1 MKKYEFLRELENSLA
16 GKLSETDI
24 NEVLSDYGDIFDNG
38 MSQGR
43 SEDEIAESIGSP
55 AAISKTIVDDSQR
68 SSTIDVNQA
77 VRTDTSNLA
86 SMSRR
91 LGAYL
96 IDTFAT
102 SLLIIALL
110 LAAFIPYSVSTEIS
124 TSQEIITEGA
134 GTSSASKNYIYPVES
149 TNTAEDIL
157 DTYVYRKSLNTPFVA
172 SNIIG
177 VLFFMLFSFGFLNI
191 ITAVELWVFRGY
203 TLGKWIT
210 RIRVVNMDGGRIT
223 FWDAILRDV
232 IIKSIGNAITSG
244 ILNVASF
251 VWGCS
256 TPEHKTVHDLAA
268 KTKVISVVR

>member
-124 TSQEIITEGA
+124 TSQEIITEVA

-157 DTYVYRKSLNTPFVA
+157 DTFVA
-172 SNIIG
+172 SNIRV

-191 ITAVELWVFRGY
+191 ITAVELWIFRGY

>member
-1 MKKYEFLRELENSLA
+1 MKKYEFLREMENSLA
-16 GKLSETDI
+16 GKLSQTDI

-38 MSQGR
+38 MLEGK
-43 SEDEIAESIGSP
+43 SEDEIAENIGSP
-55 AAISKTIVDDSQR
+55 AAISKTIIDDSQR
-68 SSTIDVNQA
+68 SSTMDDNQVA
-77 VRTDTSNLA
+77 RTDTSNLA

-96 IDTFAT
+96 IDTFVT
-102 SLLIIALL
+102 SFLIVVLL
-110 LAAFIPYSVSTEIS
+110 LAAFIPFSVSTEIS
-124 TSQEIITEGA
+124 TSQEIITKVD
-134 GTSSASKNYIYPVES
+134 GTSSALENYIYPVES

-172 SNIIG
+172 SNILG

-191 ITAVELWVFRGY
+191 ITAVELWIFKGY

-210 RIRVVNMDGGRIT
+210 RVRVVNMDGGRVT
-223 FWDAILRDV
+223 FWEAILREV
-232 IIKSIGNAITSG
+232 IVKSIGNAITSG
-244 ILNVASF
+244 ILNIASF

-268 KTKVISVVR
+268 RTKVISVVR